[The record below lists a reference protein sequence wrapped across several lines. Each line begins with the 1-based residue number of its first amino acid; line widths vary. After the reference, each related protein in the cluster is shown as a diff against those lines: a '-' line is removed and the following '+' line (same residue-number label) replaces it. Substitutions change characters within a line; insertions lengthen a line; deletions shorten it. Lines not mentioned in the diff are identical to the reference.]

1 LTILIIFD
9 SPAMIILQFFVGIPP
24 RNLGHDGDA
33 GAVNP
38 RGLDEQPPLK
48 AIHDGQNLEAWF
60 TRGFYKHML
69 GKKALAEGL
78 QWQRKS
84 KNISIIIDI

>member
-1 LTILIIFD
+1 
-9 SPAMIILQFFVGIPP
+9 MIILQFFVGIPP